1 MNKALIVKIIS
12 KDYTLMVEDGSL
24 RPAVLAG
31 KMRKYDHP
39 VVGDIVEYTYVN
51 DRYII
56 QSYNDRKNYLIRP
69 NLANIDQAIIVMS
82 MQDPSFSYEL
92 CNRMIMLIEYND
104 ITPVICITKN
114 DLIDEKEVI
123 KVRNYYQRIGYS
135 IFDTGSNDD
144 AAFLKELLADRVTV
158 LCGQSGVGKSTLLNK
173 IDPILNIKT
182 QAISKAL
189 NRGKHTTRHVELYK
203 EFGGLLADTPGFSS
217 LDLSSVDK
225 DILAIKISAF
235 RPYIS
240 GCRFLDC
247 KHLNE
252 PDCALKKAVNDGCI
266 PESFYATYRDLMQ
279 FLISGNINGDRH
291 RTLK

>member
-12 KDYTLMVEDGSL
+12 KDYTIRLEDGSL
-24 RPAVLAG
+24 KLASLAG
-31 KMRKYDHP
+31 KMRKGDHP
-39 VVGDIVEYTYVN
+39 VVGDIVDYRYIN

-56 QSYNDRKNYLIRP
+56 QSYQKRKNYLIRP
-69 NLANIDQAIIVMS
+69 NLANIDQVIIVMS

-92 CNRMIMLIEYND
+92 CNRMIILIEYND
-104 ITPVICITKN
+104 ITPIICITKN
-114 DLIDEKEVI
+114 DLSDPLEIYKI
-123 KVRNYYQRIGYS
+123 KSYYQKNGYQ

-144 AAFLKELLADRVTV
+144 ADFLKDLLKDKITV

-189 NRGKHTTRHVELYK
+189 NRGKHTTRHVELYP

-217 LDLSSVDK
+217 LDLTSVDK
-225 DILAIKISAF
+225 DVLASKITAF
-235 RPYIS
+235 KPYID

-252 PDCALKKAVNDGCI
+252 PDCALKEALEKGLI
-266 PESFYATYRDLMQ
+266 PESFYATYKDLMQ
-279 FLISGNINGDRH
+279 FLISGNIYGDRH